1 MEYIKQWF
9 VRLLSNPETLA
20 LTGILVAVFFI
31 VIGLG
36 DVLSP
41 VLASI
46 VVAYLL
52 EGMVVKLQTFGLPR
66 RWSVILAFGVSLAL
80 LGYMVFGLVPLL
92 SIQTVQLAQQ
102 LPTMLNKWV
111 DLFMRLPEQ
120 YPQFIS
126 AEQINLIVTQASSE
140 ALKYGQELLS
150 LSASSVMNFVALIIY
165 LFLVP
170 MMVYFFLT
178 DKEEILL
185 WLTRFLPKKRTLTKE
200 VWRVVNKQIANYV
213 RGKVWEILIVW
224 SACFIA
230 FSLLDLNYAMLLSFL
245 VGLSVLVP
253 YVGATVVTI
262 PVLLI
267 AYFQW
272 GLGSDLLYLSVTF
285 FVIQALDAYLLV
297 PLLFSEVV
305 NIHPV
310 AIIIAIL
317 FFGGIWG
324 FWGVFFAIPLATLV
338 QAVVVAWPSEE
349 VN

>member
-20 LTGILVAVFFI
+20 LTGILVAGFFI

-150 LSASSVMNFVALIIY
+150 LSATSVMNFVALIIY